1 MAEYLQS
8 GRVVGGRY
16 RIEQLVGEGGMAA
29 VYRVRHAQLDTMH
42 ALKVLTISSK
52 SVQRRLMQEGRVQA
66 AINHPNILSVTDVVD
81 VDGAPGLVMEFIR
94 GPALDDFLK
103 QKALS
108 ARQVDTL
115 VTPILDGVAA
125 AHGLGLI
132 HRDLKPANVM
142 LAITPHGLLPKV
154 ADFGLVKLLDEGS
167 AEFSKTRSGMA
178 MGTPAYMAPEQIRDA
193 KNVDARADIW
203 SLGAILYEMA
213 SGQRAFPGEGDLLDM
228 FNRVASGEFVSLREV
243 APDLPERMYTAVEA
257 AMTTDRDAR
266 VESVAKLKA
275 LWLGKESEVDMSSE
289 DLLSAAQLMGGGNE
303 ETSEF
308 LKRSFRS
315 SSGYKAPVAGDT
327 SPTAVPGA
335 GMSAVAADG
344 GSATA
349 VPQDV
354 GSVETFY
361 PDAGGGEGG
370 HNTQATLDF
379 EAMGDDAAGTLEP
392 SFDEHVAAAAA
403 ATVLTPAADQAPAA
417 RDTRTLAL
425 GLMGVGL
432 AGLVLTLGGGA
443 WMYSN
448 MQAEEAVVTEPSN
461 TVETPET
468 PEVTGTE
475 QGGDATGEP
484 ALDVEVAPEPE
495 PSGTTD
501 PQPVVTPEP
510 VVEVTAE
517 PEVEPE
523 VAPEPEPE
531 AGGTAD
537 PEPEVTPEPEVEPQ
551 GTAAA
556 APRVVLKSDVTVFFL
571 DSANKPTEVG
581 DLGVGT
587 YRVMAVYDPANP
599 DDASEVETITLA
611 EGDVVN
617 IRCLGSRRRCLVSR

>member
-1 MAEYLQS
+1 
-8 GRVVGGRY
+8 
-16 RIEQLVGEGGMAA
+16 
-29 VYRVRHAQLDTMH
+29 
-42 ALKVLTISSK
+42 
-52 SVQRRLMQEGRVQA
+52 MQEGRVQA

-289 DLLSAAQLMGGGNE
+289 DLLSAAQLMGC
-303 ETSEF
+303 
-308 LKRSFRS
+308 LL
-315 SSGYKAPVAGDT
+315 YT
-327 SPTAVPGA
+327 SPSPR
-335 GMSAVAADG
+335 D
-344 GSATA
+344 
-349 VPQDV
+349 
-354 GSVETFY
+354 
-361 PDAGGGEGG
+361 
-370 HNTQATLDF
+370 ATLSR
-379 EAMGDDAAGTLEP
+379 MP
-392 SFDEHVAAAAA
+392 S
-403 ATVLTPAADQAPAA
+403 
-417 RDTRTLAL
+417 
-425 GLMGVGL
+425 
-432 AGLVLTLGGGA
+432 
-443 WMYSN
+443 
-448 MQAEEAVVTEPSN
+448 
-461 TVETPET
+461 
-468 PEVTGTE
+468 
-475 QGGDATGEP
+475 
-484 ALDVEVAPEPE
+484 
-495 PSGTTD
+495 
-501 PQPVVTPEP
+501 
-510 VVEVTAE
+510 
-517 PEVEPE
+517 
-523 VAPEPEPE
+523 
-531 AGGTAD
+531 
-537 PEPEVTPEPEVEPQ
+537 
-551 GTAAA
+551 
-556 APRVVLKSDVTVFFL
+556 
-571 DSANKPTEVG
+571 SA
-581 DLGVGT
+581 
-587 YRVMAVYDPANP
+587 
-599 DDASEVETITLA
+599 
-611 EGDVVN
+611 
-617 IRCLGSRRRCLVSR
+617 